1 MKLSFFIFILSIVQI
16 SACFTQ
22 NKATKTDK
30 SETPEKNSSMEVS
43 GPGFA
48 VIELFTSQGC
58 SSCPPADENLS
69 EVYQDAKK
77 SGAKIYTLAWHVDY
91 WNRLGWK
98 DPFSKAEYSQR
109 QSMYV
114 QALKL
119 QSAYT
124 PQMVVNG
131 ETEFVGSNQSRTKE
145 LVNKYISI
153 QNSYLLTLAAASTT
167 DGGLRKIPYRIDGNV
182 EGKDILVAI
191 VQNNLMTKVKNGENG
206 GKTLKNDRV
215 VLWFQTINAED
226 SGTIELPKDFNY
238 LKTGTDIIVFLQ
250 DKHSKKIFAANE
262 IIL

>member
-1 MKLSFFIFILSIVQI
+1 MKLSFCIFMLSIMQI

-22 NKATKTDK
+22 NRTTKT
-30 SETPEKNSSMEVS
+30 EKAQTTEVS

-69 EVYQDAKK
+69 ELYQDAKK
-77 SGAKIYTLAWHVDY
+77 SGAKIYTLAWNVDY

-109 QSMYV
+109 QSIYV

-124 PQMVVNG
+124 PQMVING
-131 ETEFVGSNQSRTKE
+131 ETEFVGSNQ
-145 LVNKYISI
+145 NKTADVIKKCIST
-153 QNSYLLTLAAASTT
+153 QNEYTLTLGSASTT
-167 DGGLRKIPYRIDGNV
+167 DGDVRKISYRIDGNI
-182 EGKDILVAI
+182 EGKNIVVAI
-191 VQNNLMTKVKNGENG
+191 VQNDLVTKVKNGENS

-215 VLWFQTINAED
+215 VLWFNTIIAKN
-226 SGTIELPKDFNY
+226 SGAIELPKDFTY
-238 LKTGTDIIVFLQ
+238 QKSGTDVIVFLQ
-250 DKHSKKIFAANE
+250 EIQSKKIVAANE
-262 IIL
+262 LIL

>member
-1 MKLSFFIFILSIVQI
+1 MKLSFCIFMLSILHI

-30 SETPEKNSSMEVS
+30 TETLEKNSSMEVS

-58 SSCPPADENLS
+58 SSCPPADENLTK
-69 EVYQDAKK
+69 VYNEAKK

-131 ETEFVGSNQSRTKE
+131 ETEFVGSNRSQTKD
-145 LVNKYISI
+145 VIKKYISTKYD
-153 QNSYLLTLAAASTT
+153 NTLTLGSATTT
-167 DGGLRKIPYRIDGNV
+167 DGDVRKIPYRIDGNV
-182 EGKDILVAI
+182 EGKEILFAI
-191 VQNNLMTKVKNGENG
+191 VENNLETKVKNGENG

-215 VLWFQTINAED
+215 VLWFQTINAEN

-238 LKTGTDIIVFLQ
+238 LKTGTDVIVFLQ
-250 DKHSKKIFAANE
+250 EKHSKKILAANE